1 MPVQPLID
9 DPQVRE
15 LAEKQIIAGAFADEA
30 VTTRG
35 GIKNLPQA
43 LQRPTLP
50 ALKIPQEYEGV
61 LLVQSKTKAG
71 VQELPHKKIRLG
83 KAKSTIIC
91 SKGSGAKTRRA
102 EIALPIFFTANPS
115 QVTSQPATI
124 INKSLLQ
131 KIFQKQNHK

>member
-50 ALKIPQEYEGV
+50 ALKIPQEYEAFCWFRAKPK
-61 LLVQSKTKAG
+61 QG
-71 VQELPHKKIRLG
+71 VQELPHKKIRTRQSQKHHHLLQR
-83 KAKSTIIC
+83 KRRQNKKSRNCATDLFYR
-91 SKGSGAKTRRA
+91 K
-102 EIALPIFFTANPS
+102 PFTGNI
-115 QVTSQPATI
+115 TTATI